1 MEEQVKTNNKSSKK
15 SYFPME
21 RLAKENRLQKKDSPK
36 VKEEKKET
44 KVEKKITKE
53 TPKSNVKVSTKKA
66 KSVSKPKE
74 VIVDTHEKERLA
86 KEKKEA
92 RALKAKEEK
101 QRKIEVEQAL
111 RKERKKAKLVKDA
124 SKNEELA
131 LKNKPKEVKV
141 VSKSESKERVA
152 RATKTP
158 FSYYYNVSKDVSNNI
173 AYCVVNQCMNDK
185 FVGRIYQPQYFALSE
200 QSGRI
205 FIINE
210 LLISQAI
217 GLALSNPEV
226 NFVVQVSP
234 KFFEKKET
242 LKRLEE
248 LFTHITPNVIL
259 CFDARSLTI
268 SGDLGR
274 RTLIDLTEKY
284 KLNIMLD
291 NPETERMSI
300 LFDYPIK
307 YVRLDGRYYKDR
319 NQNKVS
325 FIKVVNEYCK
335 NQKIN
340 LCAKYVDAKEEKSWM
355 LANGVRF
362 IEGNI
367 VQKAKSTLS
376 AALKK

>member
-1 MEEQVKTNNKSSKK
+1 MEPEVKTNNKSSKK

-21 RLAKENRLQKKDSPK
+21 RKAKENKSLG
-36 VKEEKKET
+36 VKEEQ
-44 KVEKKITKE
+44 KVNNLTSKA
-53 TPKSNVKVSTKKA
+53 KKA
-66 KSVSKPKE
+66 VRPKE
-74 VIVDTHEKERLA
+74 VIVDTHKKERLA
-86 KEKKEA
+86 KERKEK
-92 RALKAKEEK
+92 RALKLKEEK

-111 RKERKKAKLVKDA
+111 KKERKKVKLVKDA

-131 LKNKPKEVKV
+131 VKMKPKEVKV
-141 VSKSESKERVA
+141 VSNSESKDRVA

-158 FSYYYNVSKDVSNNI
+158 FSYYYNVAKDVSNNI

-217 GLALSNPEV
+217 GLAMSNPEV

-248 LFTHITPNVIL
+248 LLEHITHNVIL
-259 CFDARSLTI
+259 CFDARGLTI
-268 SGDLGR
+268 SGDQGR

-340 LCAKYVDAKEEKSWM
+340 VCAKYVDAKEEKSWM

-367 VQKAKSTLS
+367 VQKAKSTVG
-376 AALKK
+376 AALNK